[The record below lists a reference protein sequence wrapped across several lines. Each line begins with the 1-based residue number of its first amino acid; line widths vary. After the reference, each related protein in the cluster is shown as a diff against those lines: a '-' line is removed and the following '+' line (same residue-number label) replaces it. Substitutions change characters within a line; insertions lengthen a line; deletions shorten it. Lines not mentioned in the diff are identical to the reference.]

1 MADHPRQ
8 PVLRGHRARHHGE
21 PDVLRLR
28 DYAAGHE
35 PGHPR
40 QARGDRPRAEF
51 RRQRSTTRHPG
62 QSISTYLLRNI
73 ARCDRCDGRMH
84 GQKSGKKGLPR
95 YYCTTRKKAKDACGQ
110 PLAPASE
117 I

>member
-1 MADHPRQ
+1 MTWLP
-8 PVLRGHRARHHGE
+8 PGTPIHRAA
-21 PDVLRLR
+21 P
-28 DYAAGHE
+28 
-35 PGHPR
+35 
-40 QARGDRPRAEF
+40 PRAG
-51 RRQRSTTRHPG
+51 RQVVGETPS
-62 QSISTYLLRNI
+62 NI